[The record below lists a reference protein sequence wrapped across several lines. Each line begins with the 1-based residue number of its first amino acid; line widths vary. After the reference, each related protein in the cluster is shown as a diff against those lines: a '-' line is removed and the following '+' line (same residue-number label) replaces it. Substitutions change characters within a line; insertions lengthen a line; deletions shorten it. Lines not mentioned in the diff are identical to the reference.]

1 VVIGI
6 PKDNLVFEGICYGL
20 IGDICASQG
29 IANSLSC
36 FTRWEVFAVD
46 ELILSP
52 ATKQVLAM
60 MQLDHI
66 AR

>member
-6 PKDNLVFEGICYGL
+6 PKDNLVFEGISYGL

-29 IANSLSC
+29 IANSLPC
-36 FTRWEVFAVD
+36 FTRREVFAVD
-46 ELILSP
+46 ELMLSP

>member
-1 VVIGI
+1 M
-6 PKDNLVFEGICYGL
+6 PKDNLVFEGVCYGF

-29 IANSLSC
+29 IANSLPC
-36 FTRWEVFAVD
+36 FMRRDVFAVD
-46 ELILSP
+46 ELMLSL